1 MLPSQ
6 LDFQKKSGIFQQS
19 FAKALKS
26 YQSIYGFIRSFFSL
40 VPSKP
45 PQSVAAERL
54 KAAEFIKVTWSPVP
68 FGYVGGLLM
77 GYSIKYRR
85 IVTAEKEV
93 LPWEEET
100 AIAKSTDLFIFLKV
114 QTYSIYEIKVAAFTQ
129 KGMGPYSDY
138 VYGGEFDAGVKY
150 QEKRKMIAA
159 SL

>member
-1 MLPSQ
+1 
-6 LDFQKKSGIFQQS
+6 
-19 FAKALKS
+19 
-26 YQSIYGFIRSFFSL
+26 
-40 VPSKP
+40 
-45 PQSVAAERL
+45 
-54 KAAEFIKVTWSPVP
+54 
-68 FGYVGGLLM
+68 M

-138 VYGGEFDAGVKY
+138 VYGGKFDAGVKY
-150 QEKRKMIAA
+150 QVKRKMIAA

>member
-93 LPWEEET
+93 LPLEEEI

-150 QEKRKMIAA
+150 QEKR
-159 SL
+159 

>member
-6 LDFQKKSGIFQQS
+6 LDFQKSGIFQQS

-93 LPWEEET
+93 LLLEEET
-100 AIAKSTDLFIFLKV
+100 AMAKSTDLFIFLKV

-138 VYGGEFDAGVKY
+138 VYGGKFDAKEKY
-150 QEKRKMIAA
+150 QERRMITA

>member
-93 LPWEEET
+93 LPLEEEIAT
-100 AIAKSTDLFIFLKV
+100 AKSTDLFIFLKV

-129 KGMGPYSDY
+129 KGMGPYSNY
-138 VYGGEFDAGVKY
+138 VYGGKFDAGVKY

>member
-1 MLPSQ
+1 M
-6 LDFQKKSGIFQQS
+6 
-19 FAKALKS
+19 
-26 YQSIYGFIRSFFSL
+26 
-40 VPSKP
+40 PSKP

-159 SL
+159 SF

>member
-1 MLPSQ
+1 M
-6 LDFQKKSGIFQQS
+6 
-19 FAKALKS
+19 
-26 YQSIYGFIRSFFSL
+26 
-40 VPSKP
+40 PSKP

-77 GYSIKYRR
+77 GYSINYRR

-93 LPWEEET
+93 LPLEEET
-100 AIAKSTDLFIFLKV
+100 ATAKSTDLFIFLKV

-138 VYGGEFDAGVKY
+138 VYGGKFDAKEKC
-150 QEKRKMIAA
+150 QERRMITA

>member
-1 MLPSQ
+1 M
-6 LDFQKKSGIFQQS
+6 
-19 FAKALKS
+19 
-26 YQSIYGFIRSFFSL
+26 
-40 VPSKP
+40 PSKP

-68 FGYVGGLLM
+68 FGYVGGLLI

-93 LPWEEET
+93 LPTEEET
-100 AIAKSTDLFIFLKV
+100 AMAKSTDLKV

-129 KGMGPYSDY
+129 KGMGPYSNY
-138 VYGGEFDAGVKY
+138 VFGGKFDAGVKY
-150 QEKRKMIAA
+150 QERRRMITA

>member
-1 MLPSQ
+1 M
-6 LDFQKKSGIFQQS
+6 
-19 FAKALKS
+19 
-26 YQSIYGFIRSFFSL
+26 
-40 VPSKP
+40 PSKP

-68 FGYVGGLLM
+68 FGYVGGLLI

-93 LPWEEET
+93 LPTEEET
-100 AIAKSTDLFIFLKV
+100 AMAKSTDLFIFLKV

-129 KGMGPYSDY
+129 KGMGPYSNY
-138 VYGGEFDAGVKY
+138 VYGGKFDAGVKY

>member
-1 MLPSQ
+1 M
-6 LDFQKKSGIFQQS
+6 
-19 FAKALKS
+19 
-26 YQSIYGFIRSFFSL
+26 
-40 VPSKP
+40 
-45 PQSVAAERL
+45 
-54 KAAEFIKVTWSPVP
+54 P

-77 GYSIKYRR
+77 GYSINYRR

-93 LPWEEET
+93 LPLEEET
-100 AIAKSTDLFIFLKV
+100 ATAKSTDLFIFLKV

-138 VYGGEFDAGVKY
+138 VYGGKFGAGVKY

>member
-26 YQSIYGFIRSFFSL
+26 YQSIYGFIRSFFFL

-68 FGYVGGLLM
+68 FGYVGGLLI

-93 LPWEEET
+93 LPTEEET
-100 AIAKSTDLFIFLKV
+100 AMAKSTDLKV

-138 VYGGEFDAGVKY
+138 VYGGKFGAGVKY